1 MSTGGQALGGIA
13 GGVAGFFLSGGNPTG
28 ALYGAQFGMML
39 GGFLDPPKTPTINGP
54 RLTDLTLQTSTY
66 GAVIPR
72 VYGTYAING
81 NVIWLEN
88 NQYQEILTK
97 TRSSG
102 KGGQSKPATRIA
114 TYFATF
120 AIGLC
125 AGPIIGVRRIWI
137 GPDLFY
143 DAGSTDPDTIAASNA
158 AAVGFRVYVGSDTQA
173 PDARIQAT
181 MGVADTPAWRGL
193 AYIVFDDLPLAAYGN
208 SLMGA
213 QVRVEVFTSGRELP
227 IYQSTRYSLSGKKA
241 IQSPVLIGQQMV
253 YLATYNTTDR
263 TFVTFT
269 DPTSMT
275 VHSLLSWSHGIFDEF
290 AYFNGTVY
298 CVAQSHWSA
307 ALGSV
312 SSDYNTVTTLVEWN
326 FNTYKWDKIL
336 VGNGGLMIIE
346 GSTGTGPNASNGT
359 RTMFTSAPGVSQTY
373 GWLEVGVVTEDTEAA
388 FAGGTFI
395 CGGYKAG
402 SAVIFTTST
411 GSGAWSRQTTPGGI
425 TGIAGFCA
433 FGSSIL
439 MIANNSADST
449 NVAYI
454 SNDGGASWS
463 AGATMPALALP
474 AKWGAPTYNG
484 SEFICCAVKDTI
496 LKWTVSLDG
505 VSWVVHS
512 DAVVCGVNSPP
523 YSPRAIVTWGLSSY
537 WTVGKYLEGADSLY
551 AVVPSTSTLQIDT
564 IRLSEVVSAECL
576 QSGLLTAG
584 EIDVT
589 ELTSSVRGYVVGSV
603 GAIRAAL
610 EPLQAA
616 WPFDVRQHGYKVQF
630 VARGGSS
637 VVTIPAADLDARS
650 GEAAPGVQITT
661 RREMDSQLPRRVTIN
676 HVDPDRE
683 YNVCTQYAERLV
695 TPAVNATVMD
705 LSIVLTS
712 TEAAGKAEV
721 LLYLYWLE
729 RNDVTITLPATY
741 LQLEPADV
749 VTLVT
754 PEGNISLRITDI
766 NYTSNALL
774 EIKAKLANPAIY
786 TPTAVGASPAVTG
799 KTTIVAAGPAVYH
812 LLDLPMISSH
822 QTNPCFLVAM
832 TGAQAGWRGG
842 ALMQSIDAG
851 VSWVHVEDFD
861 APGATLGTA
870 SNALA
875 AVDSRVIDAASVLS
889 ITLTQGTLSSVTQL
903 GMFGGQNHFAYGAA
917 GRWEIIA
924 AQNCVLS
931 SGQSYTLTGLLRG
944 RFGTEWTMA
953 THVNGDAIVL
963 LDPIELARISVG
975 SGTIGIS
982 YLYRGITVNRDI
994 STDTDRAFAYQ
1005 AVNLKPFAPISLTGS
1020 IDPTTADWS
1029 LSWIRRTRDGGE
1041 WRDNVDAAIGEL
1053 LEAYQIDV
1061 FADGSYAVI
1070 KRTMS
1075 SNTPAV
1081 TYLSADQVAD
1091 FGANQTTLYL
1101 SIYQLSATVGRGYGL
1116 TTSITR

>member
-173 PDARIQAT
+173 PDPRMQAT
-181 MGVADTPAWRGL
+181 LGVANTPAYRGL
-193 AYIVFDDLPLAAYGN
+193 AYLVFEDFALAKYGNSLAGAQVKVEVFTAGSITMPFVVGSTPSIGGQWHCAVAFATWGGVAIGREGEAYTNYTEYLLSTDGGSTWLVRNFPFAAKWEYVAAYGN
-208 SLMGA
+208 RVVVSGRDRLNAAWRRAATTTDGVTWTYADIPYATNGPITCNGSVWCIAGYGIAVISTDNCTSWIQYSIGVAQSMDVAIAHGSRLLLCNSAYDNYVTSDNNGVNWTARTFSLGGA
-213 QVRVEVFTSGRELP
+213 GIDAMASNGSIIIAKTDSSSPNKIVSTDGGNTWSSPTTFVSGRNDWSEILWGGGIWVIFNAIDPGYIQENFAFSTDGNTWTNVAVGSLATNFWDGVAYTGSKFFCIWMNSGRE
-227 IYQSTRYSLSGKKA
+227 
-241 IQSPVLIGQQMV
+241 
-253 YLATYNTTDR
+253 TYTIT
-263 TFVTFT
+263 
-269 DPTSMT
+269 PT
-275 VHSLLSWSHGIFDEF
+275 
-290 AYFNGTVY
+290 
-298 CVAQSHWSA
+298 
-307 ALGSV
+307 
-312 SSDYNTVTTLVEWN
+312 
-326 FNTYKWDKIL
+326 
-336 VGNGGLMIIE
+336 
-346 GSTGTGPNASNGT
+346 
-359 RTMFTSAPGVSQTY
+359 
-373 GWLEVGVVTEDTEAA
+373 
-388 FAGGTFI
+388 
-395 CGGYKAG
+395 
-402 SAVIFTTST
+402 
-411 GSGAWSRQTTPGGI
+411 
-425 TGIAGFCA
+425 
-433 FGSSIL
+433 
-439 MIANNSADST
+439 
-449 NVAYI
+449 
-454 SNDGGASWS
+454 
-463 AGATMPALALP
+463 
-474 AKWGAPTYNG
+474 
-484 SEFICCAVKDTI
+484 
-496 LKWTVSLDG
+496 
-505 VSWVVHS
+505 
-512 DAVVCGVNSPP
+512 
-523 YSPRAIVTWGLSSY
+523 
-537 WTVGKYLEGADSLY
+537 
-551 AVVPSTSTLQIDT
+551 VVPSTLQ
-564 IRLSEVVSAECL
+564 LSQIVSAECL
-576 QSGLLTAG
+576 QSGLLTAND
-584 EIDVT
+584 IDVT

-774 EIKAKLANPAIY
+774 EIKAKFANPAIY

-1005 AVNLKPFAPISLTGS
+1005 AVNLKPLSPIALTGA
-1020 IDPTTADWS
+1020 IDPATADWS